1 MSIRE
6 RSLGGS
12 GAAKKCADWTDV
24 TSLLSTHHLGCFKG
38 TFVCKGNTAVT
49 EKFVFPC
56 LFFFFSFWLKGRE
69 KAQGAQAPVSLLS
82 GPALQPRQGT
92 GLGDLVQSPASPYVH
107 LMSLWTYFFDLV
119 FKISSSK
126 SRLAPKQG
134 HCWRHTAETSFPWT
148 SACCKLHPIQVK
160 GRSSRNCPQSI
171 ISFREVDGAVQQLL
185 PRVGIRTGSG
195 PRPCHKIPPQRV
207 RAGGLYLDYPPAHFP
222 RKTGL

>member
-1 MSIRE
+1 MLLHYCQLIILGVLRE
-6 RSLGGS
+6 HLFV
-12 GAAKKCADWTDV
+12 KETQ
-24 TSLLSTHHLGCFKG
+24 LLPRNLF
-38 TFVCKGNTAVT
+38 FLA
-49 EKFVFPC
+49 
-56 LFFFFSFWLKGRE
+56 FFFFFLAEGQRKSPRCSGTCKSPFWT
-69 KAQGAQAPVSLLS
+69 S
-82 GPALQPRQGT
+82 PAAEAGT
-92 GLGDLVQSPASPYVH
+92 GLGDLAQSPASPYVH

-134 HCWRHTAETSFPWT
+134 HCWRHTAEMSFPWT

-160 GRSSRNCPQSI
+160 GRSSRKCPQSI

-195 PRPCHKIPPQRV
+195 PQPCHKIPPQRV